1 MGDNMKILYR
11 QNHKNGTKTDL
22 SAHNIKNSYLKEITF
37 KSDYKKTT
45 RKCHCHTEYELHLI
59 FCGKQC
65 YEVGDITYEVHE
77 NEFILIPPKTMHRMV
92 FASENLH
99 KYSITFDSAEIL
111 GVLCYHGKM
120 TEAII
125 NSIRFI
131 SEEFRKKMPST
142 PLIIENRVLEVLILL
157 FRIIGCEKTTSDVE
171 IKAADN
177 RFVMAKKFIS
187 DNIEQNLS
195 VADVAFYCHLSTRQ
209 LTRIFLDTEG
219 VSPAKY
225 INNIKMKKIG
235 ECIKNSDLSLQQ
247 ISEQFSYNNEYYF
260 NTAFKKHFGMPP
272 FAYKKMFR

>member
-1 MGDNMKILYR
+1 MKILYK
-11 QNHKNGTKTDL
+11 QNPENNAKTGRSVLDIQN
-22 SAHNIKNSYLKEITF
+22 AYLKENTY
-37 KSDYKKTT
+37 KSDYRKTT
-45 RKCHCHTEYELHLI
+45 LKSHCHTEYEIHMI

-65 YEVGDITYEVHE
+65 YEVGDITYEVNE

-92 FASENLH
+92 FASENLQ
-99 KYSITFDSAEIL
+99 KYSITFDSNDIVAA
-111 GVLCYHGKM
+111 LCYHKAIPE
-120 TEAII
+120 TII

-131 SEEFRKKMPST
+131 AEEFRKKSPSS
-142 PLIIENRVLEVLILL
+142 PFIIENRVLEVLTLL
-157 FRIIGCEKTTSDVE
+157 FRSIGCETTTPVNEMSAV
-171 IKAADN
+171 DN
-177 RFVMAKKFIS
+177 RFVMASKFIL

-225 INNIKMKKIG
+225 INDIKMKKIG
-235 ECIKNSDLSLQQ
+235 EYIKNSDLSLQQ

-272 FAYKKMFR
+272 FTYRKMFR